1 MRAARMYGR
10 QDLRIEDVPALGS
23 PPPGWV
29 RLKVE
34 AAGICGTDLEVYLN
48 ARRSEEPP
56 LAEREPLTMG
66 HESAGVVVEAGPG
79 VDLPVGRRVA
89 VEGHL
94 FCGECFWCRR
104 GDYALCVS
112 LRSTGQGADGG
123 LAEEMLAPAR
133 ICLPYS
139 DALTPEEAAVTEP
152 TSVAV
157 RAVRRSRLEPGSTVA
172 VVGGGTIGLLVAQ
185 VARLRGAERVVVVE
199 PVAERRALAERL
211 GVDRAV
217 SPDEAEDALKEL
229 TDGVG
234 PDVVFEAGG
243 KLAAVRSAVQWTRKG
258 GRTVLVGVSGDTL
271 DLNLMSFLLGEKEL
285 IASLSHTYDVDFP
298 EAIGLLESGK
308 VDVRPLITD
317 RIGLD
322 QVVTH
327 GFDALHREPAAHLK
341 VVVLPNGRPDRI
353 RHGAPGQVGA

>member
-1 MRAARMYGR
+1 MRAARMHGR
-10 QDLRIEDVPALGS
+10 KDLRVEDLPPLGS

-29 RLKVE
+29 RLRVE
-34 AAGICGTDLEVYLN
+34 ACGICGTDLEVYLH
-48 ARRSEEPP
+48 AQPSKEPP
-56 LAEREPLTMG
+56 LAGSGGPLTMG
-66 HESAGVVVEAGPG
+66 HESAGVVVETG
-79 VDLPVGRRVA
+79 VGVNLAVGQRVA

-94 FCGECFWCRR
+94 FCGDCFWCRR
-104 GDYALCVS
+104 GDYALCAR

-139 DALTPEEAAVTEP
+139 DDLIPEQAAVSEP

-157 RAVRRSRLEPGSTVA
+157 RAVRRARLEPGATIA

-211 GVDRAV
+211 AADVTAT
-217 SPDEAEDALKEL
+217 PHDATDVLADL

-234 PDVVFEAGG
+234 ADVVFEAGG
-243 KLAAVRSAVQWTRKG
+243 NPEAVRSAVEWTRKG
-258 GRTVLVGVSGDTL
+258 GRTVLLGVSGGALELPLT
-271 DLNLMSFLLGEKEL
+271 SFLLSEKEL
-285 IASLSHTYDVDFP
+285 VASLSHTYDVDFP
-298 EAIGLLESGK
+298 EAISLLESGK

-322 QVVTH
+322 QVVSH
-327 GFDALHREPAAHLK
+327 GFEALLAEPSAHLK
-341 VVVLPNGRPDRI
+341 VMVMPG
-353 RHGAPGQVGA
+353 GAAPGR